1 MSQSAASCA
10 LAFSRLLWG
19 SGADH
24 SIRPGQNTQ
33 TQGGFMFLRIDRLPV
48 ELPASREVDPIAAR
62 NVQELLGGRF
72 GEMST
77 LMNYT
82 YQSFAMRGRDS
93 IRPYYALI
101 SNIAAEEAGHIEL
114 VSAAI
119 NSCLNGPRTGFDD
132 SEQPEGA
139 PWKALPGGIFGG
151 HYIAS
156 AQTALPVDSRG
167 IGWTGDNVFSSGNLI
182 LDLLHNFF
190 LENGAR
196 TQKLRVYQMTD
207 NPAARAMLGYLF
219 VRGGVHALA
228 YARAL
233 QTLTGV
239 EMSKMLPIPNIG
251 NASFPEARKFMEQ
264 GNHLKLYRFSP
275 DDYKETAVLWNG
287 PAPDDYI
294 EGLGSGKE
302 LEFVDA
308 PPSGGN
314 LADLAGIASSFA
326 PDYAPEEIF
335 EIANKLYQ
343 KAKDK

>member
-1 MSQSAASCA
+1 
-10 LAFSRLLWG
+10 
-19 SGADH
+19 
-24 SIRPGQNTQ
+24 
-33 TQGGFMFLRIDRLPV
+33 MFLRIDKLPV
-48 ELPASREVDPIAAR
+48 ELPASPEVDPIAAR

-82 YQSFAMRGRDS
+82 YQSFNMRGRDA

-101 SNIAAEEAGHIEL
+101 SNIAAEEGGHIEI

-119 NSCLNGPRTGFDD
+119 NSLLNGPRSGFDKSD
-132 SEQPEGA
+132 QPLEGT
-139 PWKALPGGIFGG
+139 WKSLPGGIFGG
-151 HYIAS
+151 HYIAA

-167 IGWTGDNVFSSGNLI
+167 MPWTGDYVFSSGNLI

-196 TQKLRVYQMTD
+196 TQKLRVYEMTT
-207 NPAARAMLGYLF
+207 NQAARTMLGYLF

-233 QTLTGV
+233 ETLTGV

-251 NASFPEARKFMEQ
+251 NAMFPEARRFME
-264 GNHLKLYRFSP
+264 GGLHLKLYRFSP
-275 DDYKETAVLWNG
+275 EDYRESASIWTGTA
-287 PAPDDYI
+287 PKAYT
-294 EGLGSGKE
+294 EGLGGSDQ

-308 PPSGGN
+308 PPTGGN
-314 LADLAGIASSFA
+314 LANLAGIASSFA
-326 PDYAPEEIF
+326 PNYAPEEIL
-335 EIANKLYQ
+335 EIATKLYQ
-343 KAKDK
+343 KAKNL